1 MSTISVALLQVVVE
15 RLTIDETLAWHGGRH
30 SPNRSRVGE
39 DHHVVMQAQI
49 RLAQSVSRYASR
61 DPDTARRR
69 PWHCVRRAI
78 RWALSEV
85 NIWTVLFYT
94 TDHNNMTDS
103 VENKTDGVAETMNPS
118 SLRI

>member
-1 MSTISVALLQVVVE
+1 MTV
-15 RLTIDETLAWHGGRH
+15 T
-30 SPNRSRVGE
+30 
-39 DHHVVMQAQI
+39 
-49 RLAQSVSRYASR
+49 VSNIPAIYNS
-61 DPDTARRR
+61 
-69 PWHCVRRAI
+69 CVRRAI